1 MTHVVIFKRQAF
13 YRQVNKQH
21 TTSAA
26 TTTIHKN
33 KEREREKKTSH
44 IKKEMY
50 LQTTVYNQTAV
61 TNSVMSYAFTSN

>member
-50 LQTTVYNQTAV
+50 L
-61 TNSVMSYAFTSN
+61 